1 MAEPRNPLAG
11 KAGPGK
17 FSVREDL
24 PPSKEYGERK
34 QMQDIISGAPTRTTE
49 YSTYRAG
56 ERGDVVSPASV
67 TPLFAPTE
75 RPETP
80 ITSGMDI
87 GDGPGSEILPNFRQS
102 EADIVSKYM
111 PIMDSLASQPDAP
124 QSFRLFVRYL
134 QGNM

>member
-1 MAEPRNPLAG
+1 MAEPMNPLAG
-11 KAGPGK
+11 VAGPGK

-34 QMQDIISGAPTRTTE
+34 ALQDIIMGAPTP
-49 YSTYRAG
+49 SAG
-56 ERGDVVSPASV
+56 SEPQPRVV
-67 TPLFAPTE
+67 PLGAPTE

-87 GDGPGSEILPNFRQS
+87 GEGPGSEILPNFRQG
-102 EADIVSKYM
+102 EADIVNKYM
-111 PIMDSLASQPDAP
+111 PALNAMASQPDAP

-134 QGNM
+134 QGNT

>member
-1 MAEPRNPLAG
+1 MAEPMNPLAG
-11 KAGPGK
+11 VAGPGK

-34 QMQDIISGAPTRTTE
+34 MLQDIIMGAPTP
-49 YSTYRAG
+49 SAG
-56 ERGDVVSPASV
+56 SEPQPRVV
-67 TPLFAPTE
+67 PLGAPTE

-87 GDGPGSEILPNFRQS
+87 GEGPGSEILPNFRQS
-102 EADIVSKYM
+102 EADIINKYM
-111 PIMDSLASQPDAP
+111 PALNAMASQPDAP

-134 QGNM
+134 QGNT

>member
-34 QMQDIISGAPTRTTE
+34 QMQEMISGAPTAP
-49 YSTYRAG
+49 SGAAAQSVSSAG
-56 ERGDVVSPASV
+56 LPI
-67 TPLFAPTE
+67 TPLTAPTE
-75 RPETP
+75 RPDVP
-80 ITSGMDI
+80 LTSGMDI
-87 GDGPGSEILPNFRQS
+87 GEGPGSEILPNFRQS

-111 PIMDSLASQPDAP
+111 PALNALASQAEAP

>member
-1 MAEPRNPLAG
+1 MSMMNPVAG
-11 KAGPGK
+11 PSGPGK
-17 FSVREDL
+17 FSTRTDL

-34 QMQDIISGAPTRTTE
+34 ALQEIISGAPTP
-49 YSTYRAG
+49 SAG
-56 ERGDVVSPASV
+56 AEPQPRVV
-67 TPLFAPTE
+67 PLTAPTE

-87 GDGPGSEILPNFRQS
+87 GEGPGSEILPNFRQN
-102 EADIVSKYM
+102 EADIVNKYIPTLNAM
-111 PIMDSLASQPDAP
+111 ASQPDAP